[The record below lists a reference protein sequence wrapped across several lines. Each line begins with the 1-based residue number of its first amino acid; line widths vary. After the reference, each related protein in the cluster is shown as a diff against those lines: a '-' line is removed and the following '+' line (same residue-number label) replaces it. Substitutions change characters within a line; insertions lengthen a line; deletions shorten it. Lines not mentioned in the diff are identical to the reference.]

1 MTYRRRFTVAGTLIA
16 TSVVGIPALPAQEV
30 VGATGVDRHIV
41 PEFEEVYR
49 VGTREGVSHET
60 FATVQH
66 VSFDDDG
73 NLYVFDGTRLG
84 SPVRILVFGPTGNF
98 VREFG
103 SAGGGPGEFRAPVSF
118 VVLRDGTTIVGDLG
132 HGAYHVF
139 DESGTFARMVRAD
152 RRGLAVG
159 PAYGDPDRFGI
170 LTRARSAPARF
181 GSLGSVGDTPSSPT
195 SRPIIRVGLDGDFVK
210 TDTVVRG
217 WLPPRA
223 ASEPPSVSSGTVKV
237 GDRSVGLSGA
247 ATGPGRPAT
256 FEPPLL
262 MGVLPDG
269 RIVYSDS
276 STYALK
282 LTSRG
287 GGEAAHIVTRPF
299 KPEPVTDK
307 IKEEHGKAPVVYR
320 ATSSS
325 GDGEPASLSIEL
337 PEAPFYHELPVL
349 RALYTTWEGR
359 IWVHR
364 RGDEPESDGPIDIL
378 TAEGEYVGTYRASET
393 EMPDAFGPGGLAA
406 FIELDEFDVASVV
419 VRRLPVE
426 VR

>member
-1 MTYRRRFTVAGTLIA
+1 MTSRRHFAVAGTLIA
-16 TSVVGIPALPAQEV
+16 TSVVGIPALSAQEV
-30 VGATGVDRHIV
+30 VGVTGVDRHIV
-41 PEFEEVYR
+41 PEFDEVYR

-84 SPVRILVFGPTGNF
+84 SPVRILVFSPTGDF

-139 DESGTFARMVRAD
+139 DESGTFVRMVRAD

-159 PAYGDPDRFGI
+159 PAYGDPGRFGI
-170 LTRARSAPARF
+170 LTRARSAPARV
-181 GSLGSVGDTPSSPT
+181 GSLGSGDTQSLPT
-195 SRPIIRVGLDGDFVK
+195 VRPIIRVGLDSEVVK

-223 ASEPPSVSSGTVKV
+223 ASEPPSVSSSTVNV
-237 GDRSVGLSGA
+237 GGRSVGLSGA
-247 ATGPGRPAT
+247 AMGPGRPAT

-269 RIVYSDS
+269 RIVYNDS

-287 GGEAAHIVTRPF
+287 GGEAARIVTRPF
-299 KPEPVTDK
+299 EPEPVTEG
-307 IKEEHGKAPVVYR
+307 IKEEYRKGPAVYR
-320 ATSSS
+320 ATSST
-325 GDGEPASLSIEL
+325 GGGEPASISIEL

-349 RALYTTWEGR
+349 RALSTTWEGR
-359 IWVHR
+359 IWVQR

-378 TAEGEYVGTYRASET
+378 TADGEYIGTYQASET

-406 FIELDEFDVASVV
+406 FIELDEFDVARVV
-419 VRRLPVE
+419 VRRLPVG